1 MSEILS
7 TSHVYDF
14 CDRTFTVAP
23 DPGFSLDLDSCY
35 LVYKGYCSSIGIEPF
50 QMERFL
56 HDCKTI
62 FPYCFKE
69 LRVSYQGIPSTF
81 YLAGVNY
88 VQPQPFKINKK
99 SIRYF
104 LDKTITGN
112 INVIIRR
119 LSNEDLPQGIPDY
132 WPDFA
137 RLCKIKS
144 GNKMVFFSPFDYQV
158 LIWELMCKYTQL
170 TIVKSR
176 QLGITQ
182 IIISVFLHRACLNP
196 AYTATIFLRNKSDTT
211 KIAARNRQMVLSL
224 SDYLTNESDNMN
236 YFKIAGGGD
245 LHFMNSSLEGSR
257 SLDSVSDTLLDE
269 AAFNKNIESIIGGSG
284 ASMAM
289 VGDEATQVV
298 VSTPNTKY
306 GWFYDRLNNN
316 NPPGFDFDRIC
327 QQVVNGELPPFY
339 QWEDEEKN
347 AKIVLHW
354 KAHPIYGKRD
364 DYVEYRRKVEDIT
377 HEQAEREYNLQFV
390 NSAVSIFPVGIVVQ
404 CMTGAFDVVHNPN
417 ESYYMGIDTAG
428 WGQNYTVAYIIK
440 EFKVEISTGVVN
452 AYSIVGQYRRN
463 RTMHDQDMLG
473 IAELIKTFKPKRVAV
488 ETVEGTGQITFQ
500 KLTGLFPSLDVVSVR
515 TNDQNKPVMIARLK
529 TALEEKRLIFP
540 KGVAL
545 AEELAIFSM
554 VDGKMSAPPGK
565 NDDCVIAAALSLIAA
580 PFNDGDNR
588 IIGKIKPIDPDE
600 DEGELG

>member
-14 CDRTFTVAP
+14 CDRTFTIAP
-23 DPGFSLDLDSCY
+23 DPGFSLDLYSCY
-35 LVYKGYCSSIGIEPF
+35 PIYSGYCKEVGIEPF
-50 QMERFL
+50 TFERFL
-56 HDCKTI
+56 HDCKI
-62 FPYCFKE
+62 VFPHSFKE
-69 LRVSYQGIPSTF
+69 YKIAHLDVSSSF
-81 YLAGVNY
+81 YLAGINY
-88 VQPQPFKINKK
+88 TQPQPFKILKN
-99 SIRYF
+99 SVRYA
-104 LDKTITGN
+104 LDKTTVGHIDK
-112 INVIIRR
+112 INRR
-119 LSNEDLPQGIPDY
+119 LSNEDLPDGIPEY

-158 LIWELMCKYTQL
+158 EVWELMCKYTQL

-182 IIISVFLHRACLNP
+182 VIISVFLHRACLNP

-211 KIAARNRQMVLSL
+211 KIAARNRQMVQSL
-224 SDYLTNESDNMN
+224 SEYITNESDNMN

-245 LHFMNSSLEGSR
+245 LHFMNNSQEGSR

-269 AAFNKNIESIIGGSG
+269 AAFNKNIESIVGGSG

-316 NPPGFDFDRIC
+316 NPRGFDFDKVC
-327 QQVVNGELPPFY
+327 EQVVNRELPSFY
-339 QWEDEEKN
+339 KWEDDEGNCKV
-347 AKIVLHW
+347 ILHW
-354 KAHPIYGKRD
+354 RAHPIYGKRD
-364 DYVEYRRKVEDIT
+364 DYVAYRRKVEDIT

-390 NSAVSIFPVGIVVQ
+390 NSAVSIFPVSIIDQ
-404 CMTGAFDVVHNPN
+404 CRIGNFELNHNPN
-417 ESYYMGIDTAG
+417 ENYYMGIDTAG
-428 WGQNYTVAYIIK
+428 WGQNYTVAFVAK
-440 EFKVEISTGVVN
+440 ESKVEISTGLVN
-452 AYSIVGQYRRN
+452 GYSIVAQYRRN
-463 RTMHDQDMLG
+463 KTMHDQDMLG
-473 IAELIKTFKPKRVAV
+473 IAELIRTYQPKRVAV

-500 KLTGLFPSLDVVSVR
+500 KLTGMFPSLDVVAVR
-515 TNDQNKPVMIARLK
+515 TTDQNKPVMIARLK

-540 KGVAL
+540 KASAL
-545 AEELAIFSM
+545 GEELAIFSDI
-554 VDGKMSAPPGK
+554 DGKMTAPSGK
-565 NDDCVIAAALSLIAA
+565 NDDCVIAAALTLIAA

-588 IIGKIKPIDPDE
+588 VMGKIQPIDPDE
-600 DEGELG
+600 DELG